1 MTESFFKNA
10 NEKSF
15 RDFREQYGRNN
26 FIILKEKVENN
37 LHSQQMS
44 RQCDIVNIPKA
55 EQLLEVIMK
64 IDYINVTTYCEDF
77 TASELEKKNDYM
89 YYSAIILLN
98 YWTENYLP
106 QLLKNSS
113 NDRMTMVMKES
124 VWMRLSDVCK
134 KLGEIYDELEKNYR

>member
-15 RDFREQYGRNN
+15 RDFREQYGSNN
-26 FIILKEKVENN
+26 FTILKEKVEIN

-55 EQLLEVIMK
+55 EQLLEAIMK
-64 IDYINVTTYCEDF
+64 IDYINVTTCCEDF
-77 TASELEKKNDYM
+77 SASELEKKNDYM

-98 YWTENYLP
+98 YWTKNYLP
-106 QLLKNSS
+106 ELLRNSS

-124 VWMRLSDVCK
+124 VWMRLFEVCNR
-134 KLGEIYDELEKNYR
+134 LGEIYDELEKNYR